1 MDEIDELL
9 NELDETAAR
18 FNEPPALCGLPRRGV
33 AWREMRR
40 VVVEWQERQK
50 RNTAMHIRD
59 TDHGQPRREPDGD
72 CLFA

>member
-9 NELDETAAR
+9 EQIDAAAAR

-40 VVVEWQERQK
+40 IVAEWQERQK

-59 TDHGQPRREPDGD
+59 TDHNDERREANGD
-72 CLFA
+72 RIFA